1 LSYERSETRP
11 EVARCKLRVSSMKL
25 VLTLL
30 VIPLIIVMAVRYPE
44 GTGHLVAVIITE
56 GAKLLDLV
64 AR

>member
-1 LSYERSETRP
+1 
-11 EVARCKLRVSSMKL
+11 MKL

-44 GTGHLVAVIITE
+44 GTGHLAAVITTL

-64 AR
+64 ARSLHDRFTHH